1 MKDKS
6 IFIIKTVLVVVFFS
20 LVPAVFLVSCL
31 VNLIIRAKN
40 KKLVETPLGQYIEVD
55 GHRMSVLVK
64 GQGAHTIVFLPGLC
78 STSPILEF
86 KPLYSLLENEF
97 RIVVP
102 EKFGYGQS
110 DIVKENRDY
119 MNTVEQY
126 RKALAMLG
134 IEGPYILCAHS
145 LGGNEVELWEQHYPD
160 EVEVFAGIDANL
172 ANYTFDWSKD
182 FWFRHWK
189 LEAFGY
195 HLRRIAGWCRNDF
208 RPGLKKLLTKEE
220 RRIYRELSCKNDGNF
235 DTYSE
240 QLNKSA
246 ASDLI
251 NSRPLPTQPTIQF
264 VNAPAWYVKGEE
276 GKFGPY
282 EEDWIKAHQ
291 DFAAASERSKIL
303 YFDCGHCIHC
313 FAYEQLAKEIK
324 EFVNPT
330 EE

>member
-1 MKDKS
+1 MKDK
-6 IFIIKTVLVVVFFS
+6 IILIIKIVLVVVFFP
-20 LVPAVFLVSCL
+20 LVAAAFLVSCL
-31 VNLIIRAKN
+31 VNLTVRAKN

-64 GQGAHTIVFLPGLC
+64 GRGARTIVFLPGMA

-86 KPLYSLLENEF
+86 KPLYSLLENDF
-97 RIVVP
+97 KIVVP

-134 IEGPYILCAHS
+134 IEGPFILCAHS
-145 LGGNEVELWEQHYPD
+145 LGGNEAELWEQHYPD
-160 EVEVFAGIDANL
+160 EVEAFVGIDANL
-172 ANYTFDWSKD
+172 ANVPCDWDKD
-182 FWFRHWK
+182 FWYRHWK
-189 LEAFGY
+189 LEAFY
-195 HLRRIAGWCRNDF
+195 SNLLRIAGWCRRYF

-220 RRIYRELSCKNDGNF
+220 VRIYKELSCKNESNPVI
-235 DTYSE
+235 YSE
-240 QLNKSA
+240 MHNKFA
-246 ASDLI
+246 ANDLI